1 MTTYYMIP
9 TENPPL
15 LEPLRSIPVLGNP
28 LAALIQPDLKVIVNL
43 GFGDPAHG
51 YSTGPANIPTPF
63 GLFPPVSPGT
73 VLSALAAGTQ
83 QGIDDF
89 AAELPVAVSTPSTW
103 PSVSLP
109 YVQALMPPPSPVPAT
124 PENIVNTV
132 ASIIS
137 TDYAIL
143 LPTADTALSFMTSV
157 PVYDAGLFV
166 SGVEQGSIVS
176 AVGDPIAATVGL
188 LSFAGFVEFI
198 VILESLISNIQA
210 LQSLTF

>member
-1 MTTYYMIP
+1 
-9 TENPPL
+9 
-15 LEPLRSIPVLGNP
+15 
-28 LAALIQPDLKVIVNL
+28 
-43 GFGDPAHG
+43 
-51 YSTGPANIPTPF
+51 
-63 GLFPPVSPGT
+63 
-73 VLSALAAGTQ
+73 
-83 QGIDDF
+83 
-89 AAELPVAVSTPSTW
+89 
-103 PSVSLP
+103 
-109 YVQALMPPPSPVPAT
+109 MPPPSPVPAT

-143 LPTADTALSFMTSV
+143 LPTADTALSFMTNV

>member
-9 TENPPL
+9 TENLPL

-83 QGIDDF
+83 QG
-89 AAELPVAVSTPSTW
+89 
-103 PSVSLP
+103 
-109 YVQALMPPPSPVPAT
+109 
-124 PENIVNTV
+124 N
-132 ASIIS
+132 
-137 TDYAIL
+137 
-143 LPTADTALSFMTSV
+143 
-157 PVYDAGLFV
+157 
-166 SGVEQGSIVS
+166 
-176 AVGDPIAATVGL
+176 
-188 LSFAGFVEFI
+188 
-198 VILESLISNIQA
+198 
-210 LQSLTF
+210 